1 MKNKLVFAAGMA
13 AGFVLGARAGRDSY
27 EQIKTKAQELWGN
40 PKVQETVSS
49 TAETIKN
56 KAPEVQ
62 DAVKDGLK
70 NIGSDD
76 NDGAKAPDKPGK
88 DSSATGKSPSA
99 TSGNATNGTSGN
111 KTTGTSG
118 TGTGPS
124 GGDPRTIEDTPFTAQ
139 DEDTRPDLGQ

>member
-1 MKNKLVFAAGMA
+1 MKNKLVFTAGMA

-27 EQIKTKAQELWGN
+27 EKIKTKAQELWGN

-76 NDGAKAPDKPGK
+76 NDGAKAPQKSGM
-88 DSSATGKSPSA
+88 DSSATGKSPSDTSA
-99 TSGNATNGTSGN
+99 TSGNATTG
-111 KTTGTSG
+111 TTGA
-118 TGTGPS
+118 GTGPS